1 MSLNFDSIFE
11 INLYNDDGTFK
22 NFVDVLEEIACNWG
36 SYTKIQKKYIC
47 KMLS

>member
-22 NFVDVLEEIACNWG
+22 KFVDVLDETAGKWN
-36 SYTKIQKKYIC
+36 SYT
-47 KMLS
+47 